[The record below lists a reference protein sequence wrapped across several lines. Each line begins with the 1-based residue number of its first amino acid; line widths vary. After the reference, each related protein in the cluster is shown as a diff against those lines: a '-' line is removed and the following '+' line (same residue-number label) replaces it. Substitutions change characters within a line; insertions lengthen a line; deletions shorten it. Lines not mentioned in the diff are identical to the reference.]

1 MGILSH
7 VPKLVVKSEPGEPM
21 TLFYYANISGNISCN
36 YFGNAWA
43 VTISTSLICICQVL
57 AS

>member
-21 TLFYYANISGNISCN
+21 TSSILLISVAI
-36 YFGNAWA
+36 FLAIIIL
-43 VTISTSLICICQVL
+43 VTHGQ
-57 AS
+57 